1 MTLERYFRLSS
12 YTLVTTSFL
21 MLVATRQLDWPS
33 TLLFSGVLLFGW
45 QVDAGRIKWHLP
57 TTLVSVL
64 MLVFLP
70 FPFIDWLVL
79 QTSPI
84 VALVHFI
91 FFASAMKLLQVKRS
105 RDWLWLYV
113 VAFFQMLL
121 AAGMM
126 IDTTFFIL
134 LVVFLFSAISTLVSF
149 EMRRAQQVLDE
160 TRQSQETSELEFWRE
175 TPTLRQTLTPP
186 RWRSITFFA
195 AFSLLI
201 IMCLATPLFLAMPRL
216 ALRQSGAGWMQG
228 ASLSG
233 FSDTVRLGDVGQL
246 KLNPKLVMRVR
257 VNQPPDQY
265 RSSLRWRGVTLDF
278 YDGSSWRDSLS
289 VRNIS
294 SVSRR
299 LGARPVSKRGNTY
312 WVDES
317 AASRRAQQLST
328 ITRQTFYLEPLDTP
342 TIFVAPKPLWIE
354 GLPSLWR
361 DESDGLW
368 TSNHALNRLVYQVES
383 DTHQPSDKELRERDS
398 TDYTVDIHVRYTQ
411 LPKSFDPRVKQ
422 LATDVANGATTTI
435 DIARRIESHLRG
447 NYSYSLNLKRT
458 NDGEPVADFLF
469 NVRAGHCEYFASAMT
484 LMLRTQGIPARLV
497 NGFQMGEYSEISD
510 FYTVRQS
517 DAHSWVEVYFP
528 AHGWLAFDPTPA
540 AGLSQYENNWLATLR
555 HFSESVEMFW
565 LEHVIGF
572 SANEQ
577 ASMAFRVQRMML
589 DSQTE
594 FSAKATEWKLRVLG
608 ALRAFREGVPP
619 RSTSEWTT
627 EILTHPIMLTLF
639 ALGLLLVGF
648 VFYRKH
654 ANSWR
659 RRIQQEPITSA
670 IAFYQEMLDALARAG
685 HHRLPDQTPQEFAQ
699 NVGLASVREITT
711 LYQQV
716 RFGGRRLNEA
726 DVTRIEAALKEL
738 QLLPHNKS

>member
-1 MTLERYFRLSS
+1 MTLDRYFRLSS
-12 YTLVTTSFL
+12 YTLLTTSFL
-21 MLVATRQLDWPS
+21 MLAATRQLDWPS
-33 TLLFSGVLLFGW
+33 ILLFSGVLLLAW
-45 QVDAGRIKWHLP
+45 QVDAGRIKWQMP
-57 TTLVSVL
+57 TSLVSVL

-84 VALVHFI
+84 VALIHFI
-91 FFASAMKLLQVKRS
+91 LFAAAMKLLQIKRN

-126 IDTTFFIL
+126 IDTTFFVL

-149 EMRRAQQVLDE
+149 EMRRAQQAVE
-160 TRQSQETSELEFWRE
+160 EVQQPQEHSEFEFWRE
-175 TPTLRQTLTPP
+175 TSTVRKSLAQP
-186 RWRSITFFA
+186 RWRSVTFFA
-195 AFSLLI
+195 ACSLLVI
-201 IMCLATPLFLAMPRL
+201 LLLATPLFLAMPRL

-228 ASLSG
+228 AALSG

-289 VRNIS
+289 GRGN
-294 SVSRR
+294 RR
-299 LGARPVSKRGNTY
+299 IGARPVNKRGNTY
-312 WVDES
+312 WVDET
-317 AASRRAQQLST
+317 AQLRRGEQLSS

-342 TIFVAPKPLWIE
+342 TIFAAPKPLWVE
-354 GLPSLWR
+354 GLPSLWH

-383 DTHQPSDKELRERDS
+383 DTRQPTDKELREDNARE
-398 TDYTVDIHVRYTQ
+398 YELDIHVRYTQ
-411 LPKSFDPRVKQ
+411 LPKGFDPRVGQ
-422 LATDVANGATTTI
+422 LAAGVAQGATTTI
-435 DIARRIESHLRG
+435 EIARRLESHLRS
-447 NYSYSLNLKRT
+447 NYSYSLNLKRID
-458 NDGEPVADFLF
+458 DGDPVADFLF
-469 NVRAGHCEYFASAMT
+469 NVRAGHCEYFASALT

-528 AHGWLAFDPTPA
+528 KHGWIMFDPTPA
-540 AGLSQYENNWLATLR
+540 AGLSQYENNWLATVR

-565 LEHVIGF
+565 LENVIGF

-577 ASMAFRVQRMML
+577 ASLAFRVHRMVT
-589 DSQTE
+589 DSQND
-594 FSAKATEWKLRVLG
+594 FSTRLTEWKLRLMG
-608 ALRAFREGVPP
+608 LLRALREEIPARSEG
-619 RSTSEWTT
+619 EWVTT
-627 EILTHPIMLTLF
+627 IFTHPIMLALF
-639 ALGLLLVGF
+639 GFGLLLGGF
-648 VFYRKH
+648 VFYRRH
-654 ANSWR
+654 AHSWQR
-659 RRIQQEPITSA
+659 RVQQEPIASA
-670 IAFYQEMLDALARAG
+670 IAFYQEMLDVLARAG
-685 HHRLPDQTPQEFAQ
+685 YQRSSDQTPQEFARQ
-699 NVGLASVREITT
+699 LGLVSVAEITM

-716 RFGGRRLNEA
+716 RFGGRTLNET
-726 DVTRIEAALKEL
+726 DVQRVELMLKEL
-738 QLLPHNKS
+738 QAATRH

>member
-12 YTLVTTSFL
+12 YTLLTTSFL

-33 TLLFSGVLLFGW
+33 ILLFSGVLLFGW
-45 QVDAGRIKWHLP
+45 QVDAGRIKWQLP

-70 FPFIDWLVL
+70 FPFVDWLVL
-79 QTSPI
+79 QTPPI

-91 FFASAMKLLQVKRS
+91 FFASGMKLIQAKRS

-126 IDTTFFIL
+126 IDTTFFAL
-134 LVVFLFSAISTLVSF
+134 LIMFLFSAISTLVSF
-149 EMRRAQQVLDE
+149 EMRRAQQVLE
-160 TRQSQETSELEFWRE
+160 ESQQPQEISEFEFWRE
-175 TPTLRQTLTPP
+175 TPSLRKPLAQP
-186 RWRSITFFA
+186 RWRSVTLFA
-195 AFSLLI
+195 TVSLIVILL
-201 IMCLATPLFLAMPRL
+201 LATPLFLAMPRL
-216 ALRQSGAGWMQG
+216 ALRNSGAGWMQG

-289 VRNIS
+289 LRSN
-294 SVSRR
+294 RR
-299 LGARPVSKRGNTY
+299 LGARPVTKRGNTF
-312 WVDES
+312 WVDET
-317 AASRRAQQLST
+317 AQSRRAEHLST

-342 TIFVAPKPLWIE
+342 TIFAAPKPLWVE

-383 DTHQPSDKELRERDS
+383 DTRLPNDKELRENNS
-398 TDYTVDIHVRYTQ
+398 TDYEVDIHVRYTQ
-411 LPKSFDPRVKQ
+411 LPKGFDPRVGQ
-422 LATDVANGATTTI
+422 LTAGITNGATATI
-435 DIARRIESHLRG
+435 DAARRIESHLRS
-447 NYSYSLNLKRT
+447 NYNYTLNLKRT

-484 LMLRTQGIPARLV
+484 LMLRTQGIPARIV

-528 AHGWLAFDPTPA
+528 KYGWLAFDPTPA

-555 HFSESVEMFW
+555 HFSESIEMLW

-577 ASMAFRVQRMML
+577 ASMAFRMQRL
-589 DSQTE
+589 VSDSQGE
-594 FSAKATEWKLRVLG
+594 ISLKIADWKLRLMN
-608 ALRAFREGVPP
+608 LLHTIREELPA
-619 RSTSEWTT
+619 RSSSGWATA
-627 EILTHPIMLTLF
+627 IFTHPVMLTLF
-639 ALGLLLVGF
+639 AFGLLIVGF

-654 ANSWR
+654 TQSWR
-659 RRIQQEPITSA
+659 RRIKQEPVASA
-670 IAFYQEMLDALARAG
+670 IAFYQEMLDTLARAG
-685 HHRLPDQTPQEFAQ
+685 HQRSPEQTPHEFARH
-699 NVGLASVREITT
+699 VGLASVIDITT
-711 LYQQV
+711 FYQQV
-716 RFGGRRLNEA
+716 RFGAKQLNDA
-726 DVTRIEAALKEL
+726 DIQRVEAALNEL
-738 QLLPHNKS
+738 QELTRR